1 MSGWSS
7 RSPAIARR
15 LDHGRVGAGL
25 QRRCGTGWAER
36 QTPAARF
43 LPVGG
48 ETVRWPCSP
57 PSAGVAV
64 TADQF
69 YGQLDRINP
78 LYVVGHE
85 RRGDEAL

>member
-1 MSGWSS
+1 M
-7 RSPAIARR
+7 
-15 LDHGRVGAGL
+15 
-25 QRRCGTGWAER
+25 
-36 QTPAARF
+36 
-43 LPVGG
+43 GG